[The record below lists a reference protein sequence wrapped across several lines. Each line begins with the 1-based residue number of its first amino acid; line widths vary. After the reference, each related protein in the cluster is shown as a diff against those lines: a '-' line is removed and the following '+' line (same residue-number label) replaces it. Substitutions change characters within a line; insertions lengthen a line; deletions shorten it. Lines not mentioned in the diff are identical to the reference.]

1 MTTRAAA
8 ALAAALALTAGPACT
23 TGGGTREPTPPV
35 ETRFLDELSDAI
47 SAVNKAR
54 QALAAD
60 AGAIS
65 AAATAIDAVDD
76 VAVTGNRD
84 AVRNRRAKA
93 GPAAAA
99 AGRAARALNRHVRA
113 YRTAVDGL
121 RTAPTTGLDIPQ
133 QQAIRDVAAATRTEY
148 DQLRGY
154 ATVIASIWPRY
165 EKLNENQVLWL
176 QRASNGW
183 YRDTKEAAGAYVVM
197 TDRDALAKDRRSLA
211 GADSR
216 RLAAA
221 QRAGQAI
228 AAARGALASLVD

>member
-8 ALAAALALTAGPACT
+8 ALAAALALTATGCT
-23 TGGGTREPTPPV
+23 TGGGTREPTPAV
-35 ETRFLDELSDAI
+35 ETRFLEELSAAI
-47 SAVNKAR
+47 AAVNKAR
-54 QALAAD
+54 QSLATD
-60 AGAIS
+60 ANAIS
-65 AAATAIDAVDD
+65 AAATAIDDVDD

-99 AGRAARALNRHVRA
+99 AARAARALNKHVRV
-113 YRTAVDGL
+113 YRTAIDGL
-121 RTAPTTGLDIPQ
+121 RTAPTTGLDVPQ
-133 QQAIRDVAAATRTEY
+133 QRAIRDVATAARSEY

-211 GADSR
+211 GADAR

-221 QRAGQAI
+221 QRAGEAI